1 MPRGQLIFPFLVD
14 IAQLDTAATAADPDD
29 TGPLTSGYDPDFRE
43 PVMVP
48 PVSGS
53 GSAPVHRVENIV
65 QLYAQ
70 IETEEEGRV
79 QMMVSGVS
87 PQSRRVLIFHFV
99 DLEAAG
105 MVDATTGRAK
115 LRAPGDRLVA
125 IRHPDTHE
133 LIEAIP
139 DYPGFWAVSVESI
152 GWGLSPDRNL
162 LKVVFEDR
170 ALSVESA
177 RG

>member
-1 MPRGQLIFPFLVD
+1 MPRGQLIFPYLVD
-14 IAQLDTAATAADPDD
+14 IAQLDTAATAADPDAA
-29 TGPLTSGYDPDFRE
+29 GPLTSGYDPDFRE
-43 PVMVP
+43 PVLVP

-53 GSAPVHRVENIV
+53 ASAPVRRVETLV

-70 IETEEEGRV
+70 IETEEEGRL
-79 QMMVSGVS
+79 QMMVGGVS

-99 DLEAAG
+99 DLEAVG
-105 MVDATTGRAK
+105 MVDATSGRAK

-125 IRHPDTHE
+125 IRNPDTHE
-133 LIEAIP
+133 LIETIP
-139 DYPGFWAVSVESI
+139 DNPGFWAISVESI
-152 GWGLSPDRNL
+152 GWGMGPDRNL
-162 LKVVFEDR
+162 LKVIFEDR